1 MHTKKKPLRLY
12 VLVRDD
18 LSVTYRGVQG
28 IHAVASFYENGGHP
42 DWHNETVVQLAVRNE
57 QELRYW
63 AEKLAM
69 KGKRF
74 SYFIEPDLKGQ
85 MTSIACV
92 DTGEIFSKLSLSK

>member
-1 MHTKKKPLRLY
+1 

-28 IHAVASFYENGGHP
+28 THSVASFYENGGHP
-42 DWHNETVVQLAVRNE
+42 GWHNETIIQLAVRNE
-57 QELRYW
+57 KELRYW

-74 SYFIEPDLKGQ
+74 SYFTEPDLKGQ

-92 DTGEIFSKLSLSK
+92 DTGEVFKRLPLSK

>member
-1 MHTKKKPLRLY
+1 MNTRKKPLRLY

-28 IHAVASFYENGGHP
+28 IHAVAAFYERGGHP
-42 DWHNETVVQLAVRNE
+42 EWHNETVIQLAVRNE

-69 KGKRF
+69 KRKNF
-74 SYFIEPDLKGQ
+74 SFFREPDLKDQ
-85 MTSIACV
+85 MTAIACV
-92 DTGEIFSKLSLSK
+92 DTGQIFSKLPLSK